1 MVHFVASLSTNHY
14 IHPGA
19 TISVNMHATV
29 TMRVCGGHPLGY
41 TAHVL
46 PKQRCISFLVSLC
59 SSWQEKMECTE
70 DFSISF
76 FFIVGTGLQFQ
87 GA

>member
-46 PKQRCISFLVSLC
+46 PKQRCISRVFV
-59 SSWQEKMECTE
+59 
-70 DFSISF
+70 F
-76 FFIVGTGLQFQ
+76 
-87 GA
+87 